1 MAVGRARAREL
12 CTHAASACC
21 QKNNVGARA
30 RPPPTRQLVYLF
42 RRVPEGFKVLQEG
55 KARILQKGNDVFYN
69 EAQVRARKRRRECA
83 RKQKKPVDQTHLFG
97 TVCFA

>member
-55 KARILQKGNDVFYN
+55 KARILQKGN
-69 EAQVRARKRRRECA
+69 RLSIT
-83 RKQKKPVDQTHLFG
+83 PVDPREWNFITKKLIK
-97 TVCFA
+97 AAS